1 VKKRYFVT
9 GATGCIGA
17 WVVKNLIESGE
28 EVFALVRSNLDKL
41 NLIMDSDDIAK
52 VHIVQGDIYDSNA
65 VERAVADNGITNII
79 HLAAMQLPLCKAN
92 PILGAKV
99 NVVGT
104 INIFEAAVKAGL
116 KKIVYASSTAVYGYA
131 QEYKG
136 GVYTHSSPLIP
147 HSLYG
152 VYKVDNEWSAKVYF
166 AEHGLSS
173 IGIRPFVVY
182 GPLRDQ
188 GMTST
193 PTTAMKMAIKGKP
206 YQISYGGEFGFQYV
220 DDSAKAFIL
229 ASNVAF
235 EGAEAYNLG
244 GENVTMDRVI
254 DAIEL
259 ALPAAKGAITY
270 IDTPLPFPS
279 QAKSDELAKL
289 IGPVCTTPLEKG
301 VAQSIAIFKEKQ
313 EYISSIK

>member
-1 VKKRYFVT
+1 MKKVKKRYFVT

-17 WVVKNLIESGE
+17 WVVKNLIESGK
-28 EVFALVRSNLDKL
+28 EVFALVRGNLDKL
-41 NLIMDSDDIAK
+41 NLIMDKDDIAK
-52 VHIVQGDIYDSNA
+52 VHIVKGDIYDGDLL
-65 VERAVADNGITNII
+65 EKAVADNGITDII

-104 INIFEAAVKAGL
+104 INIFEAAYKAGL
-116 KKIVYASSTAVYGYA
+116 KKVVYASSTAVYGYA
-131 QEYKG
+131 HEYEG
-136 GVYTHSSPLIP
+136 GVYTHNSPLIP

-152 VYKVDNEWSAKVYF
+152 VYKVDNEWSAKVYY
-166 AEHGLSS
+166 EEQGLSS

-193 PTTAMKMAIKGKP
+193 PTTAMKMAIKGQP

-229 ASNVAF
+229 ASNVEF
-235 EGAEAYNLG
+235 SGAEVYNLG
-244 GENVTMDRVI
+244 GENVTMDKVI
-254 DAIEL
+254 IAIEQ
-259 ALPAAKGAITY
+259 ALPGAKGLITY
-270 IDTPLPFPS
+270 IDKPLPFPS
-279 QAKSDELAKL
+279 QAESDELEKL
-289 IGPVCTTPLEKG
+289 VGSVCTTPLAEG
-301 VAQSIAIFKEKQ
+301 VAKSIAIFKAKQ
-313 EYISSIK
+313 EYI